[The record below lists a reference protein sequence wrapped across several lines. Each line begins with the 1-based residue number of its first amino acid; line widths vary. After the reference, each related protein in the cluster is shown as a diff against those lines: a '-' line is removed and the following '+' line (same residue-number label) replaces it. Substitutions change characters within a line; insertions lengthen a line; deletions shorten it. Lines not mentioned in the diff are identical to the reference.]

1 MCGVCKNPVTKCTK
15 VGPLLSRGP
24 AVAADRRCR
33 AAEDL
38 ASSPGSLEGARAAFS
53 FAHFLPRPTA
63 RPRSAPASTRFLLVT
78 SWRAGGGTSS
88 SAPRDPRPA
97 AASVT
102 RPLLPGARPRAV
114 SRHAGP
120 LAGAGHAA
128 PGSPPARA
136 AAALPPHPHPAGPGA
151 PPPGGARPA
160 PARKLPPDPEQAAG
174 RPSCRPGCGSARWRP
189 RERRHLVSRLAAF
202 PAKTRSGAR
211 RTFALGHL
219 SFRFRLRTKRCTWS
233 LPGALCA
240 SKLGWDLGSF
250 AGSRSC

>member
-1 MCGVCKNPVTKCTK
+1 MTAVR
-15 VGPLLSRGP
+15 RG
-24 AVAADRRCR
+24 R
-33 AAEDL
+33 AAPP
-38 ASSPGSLEGARAAFS
+38 PGALEGARAAFS
-53 FAHFLPRPTA
+53 FPHFLPLPTA
-63 RPRSAPASTRFLLVT
+63 RSRAAPASTRFLLVT

-120 LAGAGHAA
+120 RGPAAGLVCAGHAA
-128 PGSPPARA
+128 PGSLSAR
-136 AAALPPHPHPAGPGA
+136 LPLSHPHPHPAGPGA
-151 PPPGGARPA
+151 LSAGRARPA
-160 PARKLPPDPEQAAG
+160 PARKLPPDPVQAAG

-211 RTFALGHL
+211 RTFAPGHL